1 MEISKQL
8 FQVYFQILL
17 HFLKCLCHTQLHFL
31 LQRTNRTSCFISY
44 LFLKCEF
51 NYNSFLWPYRW
62 VLFCLFAADTVPL
75 KRSTLKFLTKIMS
88 QVGNTCFFHRV
99 VLLSRQSVAEPHPHN
114 SPLSRGWISM
124 GLGISRLPQFS
135 AALCPSIA
143 EQAPR
148 RSD

>member
-1 MEISKQL
+1 MKFAKIEISKQL

-31 LQRTNRTSCFISY
+31 LPRTNRTSCFISY

-75 KRSTLKFLTKIMS
+75 KQSTLKFLTKIMS

-99 VLLSRQSVAEPHPHN
+99 VLLSVFQHTL
-114 SPLSRGWISM
+114 PLLQRLNVKNLQIKWICHVVN
-124 GLGISRLPQFS
+124 LV
-135 AALCPSIA
+135 
-143 EQAPR
+143 
-148 RSD
+148 

>member
-75 KRSTLKFLTKIMS
+75 KQSTLKQLPLKSDIPLVTYKCELENNLFLTEMS
-88 QVGNTCFFHRV
+88 FSQSLLICFSLIYSLIYSFLHSFR
-99 VLLSRQSVAEPHPHN
+99 N
-114 SPLSRGWISM
+114 SSNKY
-124 GLGISRLPQFS
+124 F
-135 AALCPSIA
+135 
-143 EQAPR
+143 
-148 RSD
+148 